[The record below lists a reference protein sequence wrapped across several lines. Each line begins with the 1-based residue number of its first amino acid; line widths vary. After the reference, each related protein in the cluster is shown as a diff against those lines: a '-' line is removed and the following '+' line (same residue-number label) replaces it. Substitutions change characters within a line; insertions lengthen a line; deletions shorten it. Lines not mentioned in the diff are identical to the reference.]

1 MQHRRRGAAQAEQ
14 LERRIERH
22 VEART
27 RDVLQSQAVQASL
40 QARLDAARRAMQ
52 GEVEAA
58 LAEERRRALAEVAA
72 KEAAIKAKQG
82 ELERLQA
89 SRREEVRKCALAP
102 GEDLLPVSAAQV
114 LSASGCRRRGARR
127 SIVF

>member
-1 MQHRRRGAAQAEQ
+1 M
-14 LERRIERH
+14 
-22 VEART
+22 EART

-102 GEDLLPVSAAQV
+102 GEDLLPVPAAQV